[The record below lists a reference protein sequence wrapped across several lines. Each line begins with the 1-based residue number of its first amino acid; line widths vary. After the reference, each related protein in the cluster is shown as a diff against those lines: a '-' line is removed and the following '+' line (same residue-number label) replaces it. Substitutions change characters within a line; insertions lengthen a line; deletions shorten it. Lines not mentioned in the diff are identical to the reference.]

1 MRSGAAGAHELR
13 RIKVATVMDRRDFLR
28 RGATTAGGLTV
39 ATALQGLLSRAE
51 ASPAGNRKGL
61 LAPNNGGYGPLVTDP
76 NGVLSL
82 PAGFS
87 YVRFGET
94 GSLMSDGVPT
104 PGAHDGMAAFE
115 GPTHNQVR
123 LVRNHEQSGAA
134 PFALPAYDPLAAGG
148 TTNLVYDTAARELVG
163 SYSSLSG
170 TVRNCAGGPT
180 PWDSW
185 LTCEEDFSMRQ
196 KPHGYIF
203 DVPADATSPVDPVP
217 LTDMGRFVHE
227 AIAVDPGSGIVY
239 ETEDRGSSGFYRFV
253 PTDRRNLRAGGTLEM
268 LAIKDKPGYD
278 TRTGQKIGKPLEV
291 RWVTI
296 DDPDPTDA
304 TDALAVFNQGWA
316 NGGATFDRLE
326 GAWFGDGSIFFV
338 STSGGDAAL
347 GQIWEYRPQGRFKG
361 KLRLLFESPGQDL
374 LDSPDNICVSPS
386 GALLLCEDGDGAQY
400 MRGITDQGQ
409 IFDFGRNDLNDS
421 ELAGSTFSPDGET
434 LFVNIQ
440 SPGITFAITGPWER
454 GEL

>member
-1 MRSGAAGAHELR
+1 
-13 RIKVATVMDRRDFLR
+13 
-28 RGATTAGGLTV
+28 
-39 ATALQGLLSRAE
+39 
-51 ASPAGNRKGL
+51 
-61 LAPNNGGYGPLVTDP
+61 
-76 NGVLSL
+76 
-82 PAGFS
+82 
-87 YVRFGET
+87 
-94 GSLMSDGVPT
+94 
-104 PGAHDGMAAFE
+104 
-115 GPTHNQVR
+115 
-123 LVRNHEQSGAA
+123 
-134 PFALPAYDPLAAGG
+134 
-148 TTNLVYDTAARELVG
+148 
-163 SYSSLSG
+163 
-170 TVRNCAGGPT
+170 
-180 PWDSW
+180 
-185 LTCEEDFSMRQ
+185 
-196 KPHGYIF
+196 
-203 DVPADATSPVDPVP
+203 VP
-217 LTDMGRFVHE
+217 LTDLGRFVHE

-253 PTDRRNLRAGGTLEM
+253 PTDRRNLRAGGTLQM

-316 NGGATFDRLE
+316 KGGATFDRLE

-361 KLRLLFESPGQDL
+361 KLRLLFESPSQDL

-400 MRGITDQGQ
+400 MRGITDKGQ